1 MSARKMF
8 LIIAFVLA
16 SWSSISAQT
25 SDDNYTPLVRE
36 GSEWVYFSNVLGDYY
51 RLYITGD
58 TTVNGNTYKVIR
70 RFGSY
75 PDYNDIPMTTTHAI
89 IREENKRVYASRV
102 DGCSYINNV
111 SGELYNSETQE
122 SLLYDFNNL
131 EQFYQDWYAFYGKSS
146 AGNQIVS
153 ETTDSCLLVSRNC
166 YKVRY
171 GVFHNVIEGIGAY
184 YDKDGDLLCRPF
196 CFKSQALGYKLV
208 SMKNGV
214 GEYEYFNKDLYN
226 KMMLSVHDANNNKT
240 VDISDVNTVI
250 DAVLGLEKHP
260 EYCYVTEDSD
270 LDVADVNA
278 VINYILKN

>member
-1 MSARKMF
+1 MKKIVLLTALF
-8 LIIAFVLA
+8 LVTWNSL
-16 SWSSISAQT
+16 SAQT

-36 GSEWVYFSNVLGDYY
+36 GSEWVYYSNVLGDYY
-51 RLYITGD
+51 KLYIMGD
-58 TTVNGNTYKVIR
+58 TIVNGNTYKVIH
-70 RFGSY
+70 RFGSH
-75 PDYNDIPMTTTHAI
+75 PEYNDIPTTTTHAI
-89 IREENKRVYASRV
+89 IREENKCVYANRV
-102 DGCSYINNV
+102 DMCNYINNV

-131 EQFYQDWYAFYGKSS
+131 EHFYQDWYAFYGKSS
-146 AGNQIVS
+146 GGNQIVS

-166 YKVRY
+166 YKVQY

-208 SMKNGV
+208 SVKNGA
-214 GEYEYFNKDLYN
+214 GEYEYFNKDLYD
-226 KMMLSVHDANNNKT
+226 KMMLSVHDANNDKT

-250 DAVLGLEKHP
+250 DAILGLEKFP
-260 EYCYVTEDSD
+260 EYCYVTEDND

-278 VINYILKN
+278 VVNYILKNE